1 MAKQQTLVEDPDKI
15 TEDALNIIPDSNI
28 GFIDQVDETVNLFN
42 NYNLIFEN
50 QNDILNPLTPS
61 KTDLLQEEDVQFDL
75 SEEEYNSKDN
85 LGDLLQDDGLVYPDI
100 KYDNEVKKAEPLLN
114 NAEIINRRNNLLKI
128 AESQYIKDRGLENA
142 SLLTPKDKLNIREN
156 ASLTFRQELLAED
169 IYNKAN
175 KTVRYITSE
184 QRADYEKKLNVADK
198 NIKNYFSEVNIKA
211 DSIKGNIKEID
222 SRYDEIKNELNPIYN
237 NLEVLIKKQKEIE
250 LNISTSKKQT
260 QDQVDIINEELTT
273 LSDKGS
279 AIADREYLTQGT
291 HDYAVKSLDAINSSI
306 NTLASKRQL
315 IIDGFNKLHN
325 DKYVEFED
333 VLKLTRLDLNKIGLN
348 EDGTVIEKSLT
359 SEINN
364 LKYSRDANIKA
375 FEDVIYNSNKYSFQ
389 DEQEIIQLLKA
400 LDKEH
405 DISKTAPKDL
415 ALSILGLGINT
426 ATWVKSLTID
436 PLMSAVDP
444 MYKYKQMNLEI
455 EIDEFFDNEQ
465 AKLRD
470 PIAFR
475 DIETTYDFADW
486 FSHLATTQAP
496 QAAVLFATRGLVGGR
511 IAKGLSATTKAQKIA
526 KVAAIKSA
534 NTISRHA
541 GLSFL
546 SASSAGATFREG
558 KKAIRNGAEYSD
570 LQLYMAGTMSFGA
583 EYFSELYT
591 SKMISGETFKVFKT
605 AAFKKGFVGWA
616 KNKFKTNNMIGTTLN
631 LTGEGASEGFA
642 EILGN
647 NFVDRY
653 IYGNKDVSL
662 WSNVD
667 EAFVSGIFMAGA
679 IYKMPMIAKDAINGF
694 VPTQN
699 LEVYALN
706 KKEID
711 QLSFNISNNELTTK
725 EIEIHEKRIA
735 KLVVENN
742 NLISDAIIVIDEM
755 SNEDKRSLLDV
766 ELELNDAQNELE
778 EISNLDKIDIVSLDI
793 QSKIKTKIKDLKEK
807 KNEIAIKYYKQLG
820 NNKAKI
826 IKNQAKKIYG
836 EEVIVR
842 SSDSLED
849 FQRQIELDLREE
861 YTSGLEEGTEAY
873 DKAMIKA
880 RSESEKRSAGKDA
893 LITEVEQGSNK
904 GKEIIYINN
913 SPELVSIN
921 VNAAAHEFL
930 HKLLQAT
937 LKSNPSAARKISVNL
952 KSYIDKIDK
961 SLINDE
967 SFSKRL
973 ESYSNFYK
981 DKIDNVK
988 IEKEILEKLES
999 AVYAPVIKEK
1009 IIEAKNK
1016 IASLNS
1022 DLAEETMTLF
1032 SDALANKNI
1041 KYEENSFTKV
1051 TDSVRRTFQDLGYKK
1066 IKFNTGEDVFNFIRD
1081 YNDAIKSG
1089 NLGSAFIKVGKE
1101 GVEGK
1106 LIDTKRKTTKKT
1118 SSIKY
1123 SKSFKDNV
1131 KRKFNNVSEKDELPT
1146 RDAWPVDGD
1155 ARKGKLALSIA
1166 GLYEGTLVSSLRP
1179 GQSQILQQ
1187 SGRVEEFKEDAKT
1200 NLAMHILNFDSNKND
1215 NVHGWINSQVA
1226 NKAQDAIKGLGIELE
1241 TFPLGETEKQIPE
1254 QQSETTAQERQ
1265 EEEQASQNKT
1275 LKQNISVTAKS
1286 ETIKELRDIV
1296 NVVLNDLN
1304 IGARE
1309 VDSTN
1314 KVSDFVAILKERI
1327 QGKKPGTAFK
1337 LLRKAFKVGNS
1348 TMPQYRDNL
1357 LKNKEAILKGLTTSY
1372 LSRAFPPAIEKR
1384 IITEDGGTK
1393 FVKSEEWL
1401 KIPKK
1406 NIGKKPGFIDIRSTK
1421 EEGYE
1426 GDTTGKQ
1433 AMRRVENIS
1442 ETISDEVFLAK
1453 YIVNNKVP
1461 QMPSEMLMQQLV
1473 GEIGL
1478 DIFQEEINK
1487 FDEFNDALEKAVL
1500 KGESVEEIINSD
1512 RFKIISSF
1520 VDNQKLLKNV
1530 IIESTISNLT
1540 KQLER
1545 GTTKYSMFSDSDIV
1559 KLNLF
1564 FNQTADIINQKDKS
1578 QRKIDF
1584 YNLLNDQ
1591 DEFIKDFYKQVVGE
1605 GAMIKDKRAFGTV
1618 VEIENNLKFKIAV
1631 QESEVDINVNNEV
1644 SSSNSVKGDIFFNVD
1659 GNKDDVKIIESKSSF
1674 FDEFSGATAGIKS
1687 DGNLGINAPKY
1698 LKQGSWVVEAISELQ
1713 RIKKIAKLRSN
1724 GKKYLKREDLPNS
1737 LYGDFDKIIEQKE
1750 FEYFKENNKIADII
1764 NNILIKVN
1772 PAINDFIKEYNNA
1785 AAKIL
1790 TPAQYK
1796 NHEKKSL
1803 KGEQFIY
1810 DIVEKDKNVKKA
1822 LREISRLG
1830 VFKPEG
1836 NTELFNAVEQLYVN
1850 AGVDTIVVNEILYAL
1865 KDNIEN
1871 LQRISIGKNGNHVS
1885 PGLNFQ
1891 LYLKRAGGGPSV
1903 TKINGNNNKVYE
1915 LRSYSIS
1922 TIFKIPSKDIKILKE
1937 KEKSNINNIQ
1947 SREVAQKL
1955 YDHYSVKNSL
1965 TQDVP
1970 MDPSFVDANFAN
1982 KKAII
1987 VVGGIGSGKTTIINK
2002 IIDKL
2007 NLKELG
2013 FNIVDEDIERSKIQQ
2028 DKNVSEASAYQNA
2041 RKSVKKRLNDLSNN
2055 GDGIIYDNVGGN
2067 RDLTTKKVDELKSK
2081 GYDVSM
2087 ILVDTNVEIAK
2098 KRDAARDR
2106 SMGDFM
2112 VELSNGLVE
2121 RRKDLYAKDFEGSFS
2136 TINTD
2141 NLNIKDPLPSN
2152 FVEQVKSNIKYSIT
2166 YEELSNKF
2174 NNIIQETKGVDADDT
2189 FSETMASLKGAD
2201 IGNYKFFVPPSA
2213 DDFMGLM
2220 YAFMGKGKIGE
2231 GHKDFI
2237 EASLNGPYKRGVA
2250 ALESAKQKMEN
2261 DYKQL
2266 KKKYS
2271 KVVKKLGKKIPDSEF
2286 TYDQAIRVY
2295 LWKYNNEIFNSK
2307 LEEELGLSTSE
2318 INKLFFTVTES
2329 KELQQYARGL
2339 GKLTG
2344 LPEGYIEPSRT
2355 WLLETIASDL
2365 NDIADK
2371 VSRKKYLAEFVANKE
2386 TIFSKENLNKIQAI
2400 YGTKFRS
2407 ALEDSLYAMTN
2418 GTSRNFGDNK
2428 IANQFADWLNGSVGA
2443 IMFINA
2449 RSAAL
2454 QLISN
2459 VNYLNWSDNN
2469 LLQASTAFAN
2479 QKQFWTDFT
2488 TIIMSDKLKQ
2498 RRKGLSTDVQAA
2510 ELANSVATSK
2520 SKYKSALRY
2529 LLRIGFTPT
2538 QAADAIAIS
2547 FGGAAFYR
2555 NRINSKI
2562 KNGQSKEVAEK
2573 EAWREFSD
2581 ITDATQQSADA
2592 AMVSQ
2597 QQRNPLTRFVL
2608 AFQNTAMQYNR
2619 VMKKSFLDLVNRRG
2633 NDKEN
2638 ISKIIYYGAVQNIIF
2653 NGVQQAMFAMIW
2665 GDDESDEKEKQ
2676 RFFNLGNGM
2685 IDTILRGSGWKG
2697 AVVAALKNTIIRYQK
2712 EEAKGSF
2719 KADHLNT
2726 AIALLNVAP
2735 SIGSKFNKVYGAYKT
2750 NYYERDVIKEKGYSW
2765 DSPIWM
2771 VYGKL
2776 ASATLNIPADRVVS
2790 KVDNLVMASKSY
2802 TDTWQKVALSA
2813 GWSSWS
2819 LGLKNKENEV
2829 IKAKGKEQRKIL
2841 GIEKSKATRRKNS
2854 AGKRRAK
2861 ERRDAFNN

>member
-1 MAKQQTLVEDPDKI
+1 MAKQQLLVDDSDQV
-15 TEDALNIIPDSNI
+15 TQDALNIIPDDLVFKQSL
-28 GFIDQVDETVNLFN
+28 DETLRRFSNTNLL
-42 NYNLIFEN
+42 YEKTDEL
-50 QNDILNPLTPS
+50 LNPS
-61 KTDLLQEEDVQFDL
+61 QIVKTDAPRKETPQFDL
-75 SEEEYNSKDN
+75 SEEEYKALPEEEVFVS
-85 LGDLLQDDGLVYPDI
+85 DGLNYPDIQYDFEKPKPDPLISDAEIILKRNDLVKLATKNYIKSRSLNDESELSPEDKANIIVEAENLFRQELTYDNILKKAVKKARNISEEEKQKLIIADSSIKKYKADTNFKLDSINTSIENIDI
-100 KYDNEVKKAEPLLN
+100 KYDSLINKLTPINKEIKNIEKKQTDLKSNISNLYKQSKAELEVVNLNLKELDEQGKLIVSQEYATEEVHNAAAESLNQINLAINEGVKKRDL
-114 NAEIINRRNNLLKI
+114 IINSLKQK
-128 AESQYIKDRGLENA
+128 E
-142 SLLTPKDKLNIREN
+142 
-156 ASLTFRQELLAED
+156 
-169 IYNKAN
+169 
-175 KTVRYITSE
+175 
-184 QRADYEKKLNVADK
+184 
-198 NIKNYFSEVNIKA
+198 SEVALEFNSLA
-211 DSIKGNIKEID
+211 DSIKSNFK
-222 SRYDEIKNELNPIYN
+222 
-237 NLEVLIKKQKEIE
+237 
-250 LNISTSKKQT
+250 T
-260 QDQVDIINEELTT
+260 
-273 LSDKGS
+273 
-279 AIADREYLTQGT
+279 
-291 HDYAVKSLDAINSSI
+291 
-306 NTLASKRQL
+306 
-315 IIDGFNKLHN
+315 
-325 DKYVEFED
+325 
-333 VLKLTRLDLNKIGLN
+333 IGVN
-348 EDGTVIEKSLT
+348 EDGTEIPNSL
-359 SEINN
+359 IYNLNN
-364 LKYSRDANIKA
+364 LSSERKASIKA
-375 FEDVIYNSNKYSFQ
+375 FNDIIYNSNKYSFE
-389 DEQEIIQLLKA
+389 DELEVTQLLKE
-400 LDKEH
+400 LDKEYN
-405 DISKTAPKDL
+405 IGTLFAKELLTSTAELAVNFGLGVKAFTFDL
-415 ALSILGLGINT
+415 ALKNDPLYN
-426 ATWVKSLTID
+426 VKSQLLEKELDDFFQETK
-436 PLMSAVDP
+436 SAFR
-444 MYKYKQMNLEI
+444 Q
-455 EIDEFFDNEQ
+455 
-465 AKLRD
+465 

-475 DIETTYDFADW
+475 DIENAYDFADW
-486 FSHLATTQAP
+486 LGHLTSTQAP
-496 QAAVLFATRGLVGGR
+496 QYAVLYATRGLSGIR
-511 IAKGLSATTKAQKIA
+511 AAKALSTATKAQQTARAAKIA
-526 KVAAIKSA
+526 SA
-534 NTISRHA
+534 NLASRHA

-546 SASSAGATFREG
+546 SMGSAGSTIRSAKQE
-558 KKAIRNGAEYSD
+558 IRNGADYSD
-570 LQLYMAGTMSFGA
+570 LQLYTAAVISFGA
-583 EYFSELYT
+583 EYTSELYT
-591 SKMISGETFKVFKT
+591 SKLISGETFKAFKT
-605 AAFKKGFVGWA
+605 DAFKKGFVGWT
-616 KNKFKTNNMIGTTLN
+616 KNKFKANNMIAGGLD
-631 LTGEGASEGFA
+631 LSGEGLSEVFA
-642 EILGN
+642 ESIGS

-653 IYGNKDVSL
+653 IYGKKDVSL
-662 WSNVD
+662 FRNID
-667 EAFVSGIFMAGA
+667 EAFISGVFMAGA
-679 IYKMPMIAKDAINGF
+679 IYKMPAMAHDAIKGF
-694 VPTQN
+694 VPTDN
-699 LEVYALN
+699 LKVYNNN
-706 KKEID
+706 KKEIEK
-711 QLSFNISNNELTTK
+711 LSFNISNNELTIQ
-725 EIEIHEKRIA
+725 EIEIAEKRIS
-735 KLVVENN
+735 KLVMENN
-742 NLISDAIIVIDEM
+742 NLVSDVITVIDEM
-755 SNEDKRSLLDV
+755 SNEDKRALLDV
-766 ELELNDAQNELE
+766 ELELNEAEVELD
-778 EISNLDKIDIVSLDI
+778 EISNLDKIDIISLDI

-807 KNEIAIKYYKQLG
+807 NNQIAIKYYKQLG
-820 NNKAKI
+820 SNKAKI

-836 EEVIVR
+836 DEVIVR

-849 FQRQIELDLREE
+849 LQRQVELDLIEE
-861 YTSGLEEGTEAY
+861 YTYGLEEGTEPY
-873 DKAMIKA
+873 DKAIIKA
-880 RSESEKRSAGKDA
+880 KSESEKRSIGKDA
-893 LITEVEQGSNK
+893 FITSVEQGANR
-904 GKEIIYINN
+904 GKDIIYINN

-1131 KRKFNNVSEKDELPT
+1131 KRKFNNVSEKEALPD
-1146 RDAWPVDGD
+1146 RDVWPSENNE
-1155 ARKGKLALSIA
+1155 RKGKLALEIA
-1166 GLYEGTLVSSLRP
+1166 KLYEGTLVSSLRP
-1179 GQSQILQQ
+1179 GQFEILRKE
-1187 SGRVEEFKEDAKT
+1187 GLVEEFKEDAKT
-1200 NLAMHILNFDSNKND
+1200 NLSIHILNFNSDKND
-1215 NVHGWINSQVA
+1215 NIHGWINSQVA

-1241 TFPLGETEKQIPE
+1241 TLPLGETEKQIPE
-1254 QQSETTAQERQ
+1254 QQSEITTQERQ
-1265 EEEQASQNKT
+1265 EEEQASQNTT

-1286 ETIKELRDIV
+1286 ETMTELRSIV
-1296 NVVLNDLN
+1296 GGVLNDLN

-1357 LKNKEAILKGLTTSY
+1357 IKNKEAILKGLTTSY

-1461 QMPSEMLMQQLV
+1461 QMPSEMLMQQLA

-1545 GTTKYSMFSDSDIV
+1545 GTTKYSMFSDSDIT

-1564 FNQTADIINQKDKS
+1564 FNETAEIINQKDKS

-1591 DEFIKDFYKQVVGE
+1591 DEFIKDFYKQVVSE
-1605 GAMIKDKRAFGTV
+1605 GTMIKDKRAFGTV

-1631 QESEVDINVNNEV
+1631 QESEVDININNEV

-1659 GNKDDVKIIESKSSF
+1659 GNKDEVKIIESKSSF

-1687 DGNLGINAPKY
+1687 NGYLGINAPKY
-1698 LKQGSWVVEAISELQ
+1698 LKQGTWVEEALKEMGSPSDKQGVPYTKKQQLSDKLQ
-1713 RIKKIAKLRSN
+1713 KQLD
-1724 GKKYLKREDLPNS
+1724 E
-1737 LYGDFDKIIEQKE
+1737 IIEQKE

-1764 NNILIKVN
+1764 NNILINVN
-1772 PAINDFIKEYNNA
+1772 SSINEFIEEYNNA
-1785 AAKIL
+1785 ASKIL
-1790 TPAQYK
+1790 TPEQYK
-1796 NHEKKSL
+1796 NHKKTSL
-1803 KGEQFIY
+1803 KREQFIY
-1810 DIVEKDKNVKKA
+1810 DIVENDKNVKKA
-1822 LREISRLG
+1822 LSKISKLG

-1850 AGVDTIVVNEILYAL
+1850 AGVDTIVINNILYAL
-1865 KDNIEN
+1865 KDGIDG
-1871 LQRISIGKNGNHVS
+1871 LQRISIGKNGNHIS

-1891 LYLKRAGGGPSV
+1891 LYLKRAGGGPNV
-1903 TKINGNNNKVYE
+1903 TKINGKNNKVYE

-1937 KEKSNINNIQ
+1937 KEKINTNNIQ
-1947 SREVAQKL
+1947 SAEVAQKL
-1955 YDHYSVKNSL
+1955 YNHYSVKNSL

-1970 MDPSFVDANFAN
+1970 MDPSFVNANFAN

-2013 FNIVDEDIERSKIQQ
+2013 FNIVDEDVERSRIQQ
-2028 DKNVSEASAYQNA
+2028 DKTVSKASAYQNA

-2067 RDLTTKKVDELKSK
+2067 RDLTTKKVNELKSK

-2098 KRDAARDR
+2098 KRDSSRER
-2106 SMGDFM
+2106 SLGEFM
-2112 VELSNGLVE
+2112 VEFSNGLID

-2136 TINTD
+2136 IINTD

-2152 FVEQVKSNIKYSIT
+2152 FLEQVKSNIKYSFNE
-2166 YEELSNKF
+2166 EELDNKF
-2174 NNIIQETKGVDADDT
+2174 NNIIQETKGVNADKT
-2189 FSETMASLKGAD
+2189 FSDTIASLKGAG
-2201 IGNYKFFVPPSA
+2201 IGKYKFFVPPSA

-2231 GHKDFI
+2231 VHKDFI
-2237 EASLNGPYKRGVA
+2237 EAALNGPYKRGVA
-2250 ALESAKQKMEN
+2250 ALESSKQKMEN
-2261 DYKQL
+2261 DYKKL
-2266 KKKYS
+2266 KKKYP
-2271 KVVKKLGKKIPDSEF
+2271 KVAKKLGKKIPNSEF

-2307 LEEELGLSTSE
+2307 LEEELGLTTSE
-2318 INKLFFTVTES
+2318 INELFFTVTES
-2329 KELQQYARGL
+2329 RELQQYARGL

-2365 NDIADK
+2365 NDISDK
-2371 VSRKKYLAEFVANKE
+2371 VSRKKHLAEFIANKE
-2386 TIFSKENLNKIQAI
+2386 AIFNKDNLNKIQAI
-2400 YGTKFRS
+2400 YGTTFRS

-2418 GTSRNFGDNK
+2418 GTSRNFGDNE
-2428 IANQFADWLNGSVGA
+2428 IANRFANWLNGSVGA
-2443 IMFINA
+2443 IMFFNA

-2469 LLQASTAFAN
+2469 VLQAATAFAN

-2562 KNGQSKEVAEK
+2562 KEGKSKEVAEK

-2592 AMVSQ
+2592 AMISQ

-2608 AFQNTAMQYNR
+2608 AFQNTSMQYNR
-2619 VMKKSFLDLVNRRG
+2619 VMKKSFLDLINRRG

-2638 ISKIIYYGAVQNIIF
+2638 ISKIIYYGAIQNIIF

-2685 IDTILRGSGWKG
+2685 MDTILRGSGWKG

-2726 AIALLNVAP
+2726 AITLLNVAP
-2735 SIGSKFNKVYGAYKT
+2735 SIGSKFTKAYGAYKS

-2771 VYGKL
+2771 VYGKT
-2776 ASATLNIPADRVVS
+2776 ASAAFNIPADRVVS

-2802 TDTWQKVALSA
+2802 TENWQKVALLS

-2819 LGLKNKENEV
+2819 LGLKNKENEI

-2841 GIEKSKATRRKNS
+2841 GIEKAKETRRKNS

-2861 ERRDAFNN
+2861 QIRDAFNN